1 MVYCP
6 TFRAVTHKVTAFEL
20 SDAMKKY
27 IIKRI
32 LTLIPVLILVSMVIF
47 LLVHLT
53 PGDPAAM
60 LLGDQAKDAEIAT
73 LRDRMGFN
81 DPLPVQY
88 VRWLGGVLRGDLGE
102 SVFINDSMGHILL
115 EHLGPSLALTCY
127 ALVLATLF
135 AVPLGIL
142 AAKSRGRLP
151 DHMVSV
157 TSMVGISMPSFL
169 LGLLLILLF
178 AVKLKWLPASGYTP
192 VSGGWLKHLKY
203 LTLPA
208 IALGFI
214 ESGLMIRMTRSAM
227 LEVLDSDY
235 IRAAKA
241 KGVSLRSLFMKHAL
255 RNALIPIVTV
265 IGQSFMVLLAGATV
279 VETVFNI
286 PGLGQLTVNS
296 VLRRDYE
303 VIQAIVLLVSLT
315 NVLISLI
322 IDLLYGAIDPRARVD
337 AAGK

>member
-1 MVYCP
+1 
-6 TFRAVTHKVTAFEL
+6 
-20 SDAMKKY
+20 MKKY
-27 IIKRI
+27 IIKRL
-32 LTLIPVLILVSMVIF
+32 LTLIPVLILVSLVIF
-47 LLVHLT
+47 MLVHLT

-60 LLGDQAKDAEIAT
+60 LLGDQAKDAEIAA
-73 LRDRMGFN
+73 LREKMGFN

-88 VRWLGGVLRGDLGE
+88 FRWLGGVLRGDLGE
-102 SVFINDSMGHILL
+102 SVFINDSMSHILL
-115 EHLGPSLALTCY
+115 EHMGPSLALTCF
-127 ALVLATLF
+127 ALVLAALF

-151 DHMVSV
+151 DSIVSV

-178 AVKLKWLPASGYTP
+178 AVKLKWLPASGYVP
-192 VSGGWLKHLKY
+192 ISQGWGKHLKY
-203 LTLPA
+203 LTMPA

-235 IRAAKA
+235 IRAARA
-241 KGVSLRSLFMKHAL
+241 KGVSLFTLFTRHAL

-303 VIQAIVLLVSLT
+303 VIQAIVLLISVT

-337 AAGK
+337 NAGK

>member
-1 MVYCP
+1 MAAAPWIY
-6 TFRAVTHKVTAFEL
+6 H
-20 SDAMKKY
+20 SAMKKY
-27 IIKRI
+27 LIKRI
-32 LTLIPVLILVSMVIF
+32 MTLIPVLIIVSLVIF

-60 LLGDQAKDAEIAT
+60 LLGDQAKDAEIAA
-73 LRDRMGFN
+73 LREKMGFN

-88 VRWLGGVLRGDLGE
+88 FRWLGGVLRGDLGE

-127 ALVLATLF
+127 ALVLAALF

-142 AAKSRGRLP
+142 AARNRGRMP
-151 DHMVSV
+151 DHLVSV
-157 TSMVGISMPSFL
+157 TSMFGISMPSFL

-178 AVKLKWLPASGYTP
+178 AVKLRWLPASGYTP
-192 VSGGWLKHLKY
+192 ISQGWLKHLKY

-214 ESGLMIRMTRSAM
+214 ESGLMIRMTRASM

-235 IRAAKA
+235 IRAARA

-265 IGQSFMVLLAGATV
+265 IAQSFMVLLAGATV

>member
-1 MVYCP
+1 
-6 TFRAVTHKVTAFEL
+6 
-20 SDAMKKY
+20 MKKY
-27 IIKRI
+27 LIQRL
-32 LTLIPVLILVSMVIF
+32 LTLIPVLLIVSLVIF
-47 LLVHLT
+47 MLVHIT

-60 LLGDQAKDAEIAT
+60 LLGDQATDADIAA
-73 LRDRMGFN
+73 LREKMGFN

-88 VRWLGGVLRGDLGE
+88 FRWLGGVLRGDLGE
-102 SVFINDSMGHILL
+102 SVFINDSMGNILL
-115 EHLGPSLALTCY
+115 EHLGPSLSLTCY

-135 AVPLGIL
+135 AVPAGII
-142 AAKSRGRLP
+142 AAKNRGRLP
-151 DHMVSV
+151 DQLVSI
-157 TSMVGISMPSFL
+157 TSMFGISMPSFL

-178 AVKLKWLPASGYTP
+178 AVKLKWLPSSGYTP
-192 VSGGWLKHLKY
+192 LSGGLFKHLKQ

-241 KGVSLRSLFMKHAL
+241 KGVSLSSLFMKHAL